1 MRTWIGR
8 LLRLQG
14 SARVYPGCAESVIAD
29 RRQGDQEGGGA
40 GNGEYPPGKADMVVH
55 GGQQLLHGHDAQR
68 YCNNTTER
76 NGLEE
81 FAAKHQPEAAIR
93 GAKDFT
99 DADFLLPSFHD
110 ETGKAE
116 ETHTGDKDG
125 DTAEGIN
132 QLLNT
137 EGADKFLLIRFFG
150 EMEAKG
156 IVRVKVLRNFFDAGE
171 TIPPLPVISE
181 PHQEMAKA
189 VFGQVDDQ
197 GRRGAGGPCCHTA

>member
-1 MRTWIGR
+1 
-8 LLRLQG
+8 
-14 SARVYPGCAESVIAD
+14 
-29 RRQGDQEGGGA
+29 
-40 GNGEYPPGKADMVVH
+40 MVVH
-55 GGQQLLHGHDAQR
+55 GGQQLLHGQDAQR

-81 FAAKHQPEAAIR
+81 FAAKHKPEASIR

-99 DADFLLPSFHD
+99 DADLLLLSFHD
-110 ETGKAE
+110 ESGKSE

-137 EGADKFLLIRFFG
+137 EGADKFLLIRFIG
-150 EMEAKG
+150 EMEGKG

-171 TIPPLPVISE
+171 TILPLPVIGE
-181 PHQEMAKA
+181 PHQEMAEA
-189 VFGQVDDQ
+189 VLGQVDDQ
-197 GRRGAGGPCCHTA
+197 GLRLAGRIVQHIIFDDTDDGMVAHSG